1 MNIPTILKKIELRII
16 ELGMTKTEFYE
27 KSGISSATYSQ
38 WNTKTFRPSKR
49 KLMDAASA
57 LKMTYEEL
65 VGEESTSEQ
74 KEIPPTEKVDG
85 IRTLC
90 KTGYTHCGS
99 RTNQVSCE
107 MLCEICSQILP
118 NHLANRYSMIAF
130 CRLVGLSSNIISPL
144 EFPAIMP
151 TSRTHCTAKSV
162 SDIAASSFSGSFQV
176 IPR

>member
-1 MNIPTILKKIELRII
+1 MDVSTILKRIELRRI
-16 ELGMTKTEFYE
+16 ELGMSKTEFYE

-38 WNTKTFRPSKR
+38 WNTNTFQPSRR
-49 KLMDAASA
+49 KLMAAASA

-65 VGEESTSEQ
+65 VGEKTTIEQ

-85 IRTLC
+85 MEEELIRTLC

-99 RTNQVSCE
+99 STNQVSCE
-107 MLCEICSQILP
+107 ILCEICSQILP
-118 NHLANRYSMIAF
+118 NHLANRYSMIAI

-151 TSRTHCTAKSV
+151 TSWTH
-162 SDIAASSFSGSFQV
+162 
-176 IPR
+176 

>member
-1 MNIPTILKKIELRII
+1 MDVPTILKKIELRII

-27 KSGISSATYSQ
+27 KSGISYATYSQ

-85 IRTLC
+85 MEEELIQIFRLLPDDL
-90 KTGYTHCGS
+90 KAGILAQIKAVLVQRG
-99 RTNQVSCE
+99 
-107 MLCEICSQILP
+107 LLPSQ
-118 NHLANRYSMIAF
+118 S
-130 CRLVGLSSNIISPL
+130 
-144 EFPAIMP
+144 E
-151 TSRTHCTAKSV
+151 
-162 SDIAASSFSGSFQV
+162 
-176 IPR
+176 